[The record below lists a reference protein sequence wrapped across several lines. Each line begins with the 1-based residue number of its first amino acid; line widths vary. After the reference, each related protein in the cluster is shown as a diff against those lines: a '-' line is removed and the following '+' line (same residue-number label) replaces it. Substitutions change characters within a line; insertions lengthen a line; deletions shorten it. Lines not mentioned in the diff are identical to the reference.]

1 MLWSTKRHYFV
12 FWVTTYT
19 AHFIIKTN
27 GQREDGFLTTPPP
40 KKKKVCSVF
49 SMISLFAD
57 YTHIDLLS
65 TTVLKEE

>member
-12 FWVTTYT
+12 FWVTT

-27 GQREDGFLTTPPP
+27 GQREDGFLTTPQPP
-40 KKKKVCSVF
+40 TPQKKVCSVF

-57 YTHIDLLS
+57 YTHIDLLL

>member
-1 MLWSTKRHYFV
+1 MLWSTKIHYLV
-12 FWVTTYT
+12 FWVTT

-40 KKKKVCSVF
+40 QKKKVCSVF

-57 YTHIDLLS
+57 YTHIDLLL